1 VKLRN
6 NQSLLRNF
14 TPKCSSPATGP
25 LPSGKQLQQ
34 EYNVGR
40 DTVLHAVES
49 PPWWGTGLHRARR
62 GT

>member
-6 NQSLLRNF
+6 NQSLLRSF
-14 TPKCSSPATGP
+14 TSEVLLTGHWP
-25 LPSGKQLQQ
+25 TTFGQQLQQ

-49 PPWWGTGLHRARR
+49 PP
-62 GT
+62 